1 MKKILVILACV
12 AMLFSFASCDNNNGG
27 AAADYL
33 DKVEVAADVMSNVK
47 TIIETAD
54 ASADFGGSV
63 TGVTVAVA
71 STSASHVDA
80 VFTIADE
87 YTEEGMAN
95 GAVLTGEF
103 TLSFDRAGTEGNY
116 TYTSRI
122 STADLQVVNGYDV
135 YPIEI
140 SGDSAF
146 DVTAFSATA
155 PVAPAETGTGSVTAT
170 LSYPSTA
177 LSVKVGNEVLSTSE
191 VFKAAGIVSAEA
203 VKNTQDFVAALES
216 AFIPEN
222 LINATVTGETN
233 DYTIVYTLAVN
244 GTEVKVSVPGQATS
258 GEGAFTYTSGAT
270 IEDVK
275 TADGTI
281 KISTLTVTFTGA
293 ELATSSGTTTVSKAP
308 TAATLDITTSV
319 TLSVNGSDTTVTITE
334 PQD

>member
-1 MKKILVILACV
+1 M
-12 AMLFSFASCDNNNGG
+12 
-27 AAADYL
+27 
-33 DKVEVAADVMSNVK
+33 
-47 TIIETAD
+47 
-54 ASADFGGSV
+54 
-63 TGVTVAVA
+63 
-71 STSASHVDA
+71 
-80 VFTIADE
+80 
-87 YTEEGMAN
+87 
-95 GAVLTGEF
+95 
-103 TLSFDRAGTEGNY
+103 
-116 TYTSRI
+116 
-122 STADLQVVNGYDV
+122 
-135 YPIEI
+135 
-140 SGDSAF
+140 
-146 DVTAFSATA
+146 
-155 PVAPAETGTGSVTAT
+155 APAETGTGSVTAT